1 MAEILR
7 IFVSAT
13 NDLEAERA
21 VIGQVLAELPVQ
33 IRAEIRRSPITGISY
48 DNLFELVANV
58 DRFYFLMGRDITAP
72 AGAEWQLAMQLE
84 RSILPLRLA
93 GSRTSAGQEFLHYW
107 PLRWKIFHHRNQLA
121 RMIGLDLVEIL
132 LHPTNRYGLS
142 VTEVA
147 ALHVHKKKLAE
158 GQVADM
164 EEADSAEGGGAEGGG
179 VLLDATQRD
188 RIDTETLTV

>member
-1 MAEILR
+1 MPETLR

-21 VIGQVLAELPVQ
+21 AIGQTLAELPVQ
-33 IRAEIRRSPITGISY
+33 VGVEIRRSPATGISY
-48 DNLFELVANV
+48 DNLFELIANV
-58 DRFYFLMGRDITAP
+58 DRFYFLLGRDITAP
-72 AGAEWQLAMQLE
+72 AGAEWQLALQLE

-107 PLRWKIFHHRNQLA
+107 PLRWKIFHSRSHAAQLV
-121 RMIGLDLVEIL
+121 GLDLIEIL

-147 ALHVHKKKLAE
+147 ALHVHKKKLSE
-158 GQVADM
+158 GLVTEM
-164 EEADSAEGGGAEGGG
+164 EEPGGAGGGG
-179 VLLDATQRD
+179 VLLGPTHRD
-188 RIDTETLTV
+188 EIDPNSISV

>member
-13 NDLEAERA
+13 NDLESARA

-33 IRAEIRRSPITGISY
+33 VGVEIRRSPAGGISY

-72 AGAEWQLAMQLE
+72 AGAEWQLALQLE
-84 RSILPLRLA
+84 RKILPLRLA
-93 GSRTSAGQEFLHYW
+93 GSRTAAAQEFLRYW
-107 PLRWKIFHHRNQLA
+107 PLRWQTFHNPSHLAQLVA
-121 RMIGLDLVEIL
+121 LDLIQIL
-132 LHPTNRYGLS
+132 QHPENRYGLS

-147 ALHVHKKKLAE
+147 ALHMHKKKVSE
-158 GQVADM
+158 GLVVDV
-164 EEADSAEGGGAEGGG
+164 EEPGGAEGGG
-179 VLLDATQRD
+179 VLLDAGHRD
-188 RIDTETLTV
+188 DPEAAPLAV

>member
-1 MAEILR
+1 MPEIAR

-21 VIGQVLAELPVQ
+21 AIGQTLAELPVQ
-33 IRAEIRRSPITGISY
+33 VGIEIRRSPVTGINY
-48 DNLFELVANV
+48 DNLFELIANV

-84 RSILPLRLA
+84 RSIFPMRIA

-107 PLRWKIFHHRNQLA
+107 PLRWKIFQNRRQVA
-121 RMIGLDLVEIL
+121 RLVGLDLIEIL

-142 VTEVA
+142 LTEIT
-147 ALHVHKKKLAE
+147 ALHVHKKKLSEGLVAE
-158 GQVADM
+158 V
-164 EEADSAEGGGAEGGG
+164 EEPGGAGGGG
-179 VLLDATQRD
+179 VLLDPTQRD
-188 RIDTETLTV
+188 AIDPESIA